1 MALGASRVVI
11 AFGQQPPANE
21 YQPCRLSQEGVH
33 NSSYSQS
40 HSLYCVTMK
49 RKYGR
54 TNHDQEN
61 EITPTPKRSR
71 KVLEADTAEETNG
84 VTDSSVADTPSRKST
99 GRSNRGKSILSGLET
114 LGEPEDE
121 TLTPKGK
128 AKGKGKVLFDT
139 PTKPR
144 KALSENEDTISV
156 ADRSARRKNARN
168 LIERTIA
175 GDLSDDNGAEEDTL
189 AQQIYEDE
197 EAVEEE
203 DNDDDAEE
211 AAAPDA
217 EATPT
222 ATPSKRRPGRPKG
235 ARNRS
240 ITPPTDLPPHETY
253 FFHNRPGKIKTSSN
267 TLSSLSLLTH
277 STYHALISSHKDPHA
292 ESISFLHALHTR
304 AFPQWAFE
312 LSQSFSLCLYGYGS
326 KRTLL
331 TAFAKYLHSTHP
343 VSAPPTTVIING
355 TQPTCTPSAIL
366 TTIFSTL
373 PSPPPNLPTQPSALL
388 ALLLTHLTQHP
399 PPQPIY
405 ILLSSID
412 APSLRRPAT
421 QSLLATLAVHPSI
434 YFLATAD
441 QPSFPLLWDPMLRSQ
456 FNFLFHDATTFVSYD
471 DGKGTGEVGGVV
483 DTVNELMGRRGV
495 GRRGREGVGWVLR
508 SLPENARGV
517 FRILCGEILA
527 GEEVDGDADGADEGV
542 DSDDDEGLGADGFD
556 DTPRANK
563 KHRRRKGAGETEEAL
578 FGVEYKTLY
587 QKAVEEFLCSSEMA
601 FRTLLKEFMDHQVIV
616 TRRDGGRG
624 EVLGVPMR
632 REEVEGVLEDLVG

>member
-1 MALGASRVVI
+1 
-11 AFGQQPPANE
+11 
-21 YQPCRLSQEGVH
+21 
-33 NSSYSQS
+33 
-40 HSLYCVTMK
+40 MK
-49 RKYGR
+49 RKHDR
-54 TNHDQEN
+54 TAQDQEN

-71 KVLEADTAEETNG
+71 KSVLAADTTEETNSATG
-84 VTDSSVADTPSRKST
+84 SPTADTPSKKST
-99 GRSNRGKSILSGLET
+99 GRSTRGKAIQSGLEA
-114 LGEPEDE
+114 LGEPDDE
-121 TLTPKGK
+121 SITPKAK

-144 KALSENEDTISV
+144 KALSETQDTITV
-156 ADRSARRKNARN
+156 GADRSARRKSARN
-168 LIERTIA
+168 LIERTVA
-175 GDLSDDNGAEEDTL
+175 GDLSDDNGIEEEDTL
-189 AQQIYEDE
+189 AQQIYEDGEAE
-197 EAVEEE
+197 EEEEE
-203 DNDDDAEE
+203 DGDAEE
-211 AAAPDA
+211 APAPDT

-253 FFHNRPGKIKTSSN
+253 FFQNRPGKIKTSSN

-277 STYHALISSHKDPHA
+277 STYHSLISSHEDPHTT
-292 ESISFLHALHTR
+292 SISFLHALHTR

-326 KRTLL
+326 KRALVA
-331 TAFAKYLHSTHP
+331 AFAKYIHSAQP
-343 VSAPPTTVIING
+343 PSAPPTTIIING
-355 TQPTCTPSAIL
+355 THPACTPSAIL
-366 TTIFSTL
+366 TTTFSTL
-373 PSPPPNLPTQPSALL
+373 PCPPSNLPTQPSALL
-388 ALLLTHLTQHP
+388 PLLLAHLTQHP
-399 PPQPIY
+399 PPKPIY

-412 APSLRRPAT
+412 APPLRRPPT
-421 QSLLATLAVHPSI
+421 QSLLATLAAHPSI

-441 QPSFPLLWDPMLRSQ
+441 HPSFPLLWDPALRAQ

-483 DTVNELMGRRGV
+483 DTVHELMGRRGV

-527 GEEVDGDADGADEGV
+527 GDGVDGEGEGGEGDG
-542 DSDDDEGLGADGFD
+542 DSDEDDELGADGFD
-556 DTPRANK
+556 DTPRAYK
-563 KHRRRKGAGETEEAL
+563 KQKRRRGAGETEEAL

-601 FRTLLKEFMDHQVIV
+601 FRTLLKEFVDHQVIV
-616 TRRDGGRG
+616 TRRDGAGG